1 MPLTPYTADPPA
13 GLSSS
18 HLSFLSKY
26 LAPSYLSASTL
37 EKLSGQFEAASEI
50 VLHNFLAPSVADKLK
65 AETKGIDIREYPA
78 KAAIVPQEL
87 GEGNGWAL
95 QGPSSKHRYLSLARS
110 GETCTPTMQDVLTNL
125 LPSEA
130 FRAWLAVVSS
140 LTPLAHR
147 TEARRFRKG
156 LDYTLANGEDRSG
169 EARLDVWL
177 GASWWADVPVASD
190 AEDALLEEGGW
201 ECYLASPEEDEDP
214 AVFQSKH
221 AKQAAEGSGSADTNG
236 NNGANGKHAAD
247 GEQNGEA
254 EVEGEEQEF
263 ELEINQEESDELT
276 PSDFDSESEDG
287 EDDGPLLT
295 QAVSFNKL
303 LLVLRDPGVMKFVKY
318 LGAAAGGSRWDVGG
332 EWEIGMLEEESEG
345 EEGKAE

>member
-1 MPLTPYTADPPA
+1 M
-13 GLSSS
+13 
-18 HLSFLSKY
+18 SFLSKY

-78 KAAIVPQEL
+78 KPAIVPQEL
-87 GEGNGWAL
+87 GEGNGWSL
-95 QGPSSKHRYLSLARS
+95 QGPSSKHRYLTLARS
-110 GETCTPTMQDVLTNL
+110 GETSTPTMQDVLTNL

-130 FRAWLAVVSS
+130 FRAWLGVVSS

-177 GASWWADVPVASD
+177 GASWWADVPVGSD

-221 AKQAAEGSGSADTNG
+221 AKQAAEASNSTES
-236 NNGANGKHAAD
+236 NGANGKHADAED
-247 GEQNGEA
+247 DEA
-254 EVEGEEQEF
+254 EGEEQEF

-276 PSDFDSESEDG
+276 PSDFDSDSEDG

-318 LGAAAGGSRWDVGG
+318 LGAGAGGSRWDVGG
-332 EWEIGMLEEESEG
+332 EWEIGMLEEDSEG
-345 EEGKAE
+345 EGEKGQAE

>member
-1 MPLTPYTADPPA
+1 M
-13 GLSSS
+13 
-18 HLSFLSKY
+18 
-26 LAPSYLSASTL
+26 
-37 EKLSGQFEAASEI
+37 
-50 VLHNFLAPSVADKLK
+50 
-65 AETKGIDIREYPA
+65 
-78 KAAIVPQEL
+78 
-87 GEGNGWAL
+87 
-95 QGPSSKHRYLSLARS
+95 
-110 GETCTPTMQDVLTNL
+110 
-125 LPSEA
+125 
-130 FRAWLAVVSS
+130 
-140 LTPLAHR
+140 
-147 TEARRFRKG
+147 
-156 LDYTLANGEDRSG
+156 DYTLANGEDRSG

-177 GASWWADVPVASD
+177 GASWWADVPVGSD